1 MGIYLNF
8 ASYNLFYAMFGYPK
22 ITKIKKEKKI
32 HEFFMFGFT
41 MRNAKES

>member
-22 ITKIKKEKKI
+22 ITKIKKEKK
-32 HEFFMFGFT
+32 
-41 MRNAKES
+41 NS